1 MKKPVMAELKVIL
14 GPMRLPFLLLTPCC
28 VFLGIGTAVWTA
40 GQVSVFRIVLI
51 LVGAVAAH
59 ISVNALNEYFD
70 FKSGLDFRTQRTPFS
85 GGSGTL
91 PAHAPSARVALV
103 TGLTTMALT
112 AVIGIYFLAVAGL
125 FLLPLGLLGLFL
137 IFFYTGWL
145 TRNPWLSLIAPGLGF
160 GPFMVMGTDFVLTG
174 SYSWTALIAS
184 FVPFFLVSDLLLLNQ
199 FPDIEADKSVGRKH
213 FPIFAGARISS
224 LIYGVFLLLAYVS
237 IILGVGLAYLPISS
251 LLGLVTIGVA
261 IPAFIGAYR
270 YGSDA
275 AKLAP
280 FMSMNVL
287 INLVTPVLVA
297 TGLLIG

>member
-1 MKKPVMAELKVIL
+1 MAELKVLL

-28 VFLGIGTAVWTA
+28 VLLGIGTAVWTA
-40 GQVSVFRIVLI
+40 GPVSAFRIALI
-51 LVGAVAAH
+51 LIGAMAAH

-70 FKSGLDFRTQRTPFS
+70 FKSGLDFRTKRTPFS

-91 PAHAPSARVALV
+91 PAHAQAARTALI
-103 TGLTTMALT
+103 TGLTTLAII
-112 AVIGIYFLAVAGL
+112 VFIGIYFLTIVGSG
-125 FLLPLGLLGLFL
+125 LLPLGLLGIFL
-137 IFFYTGWL
+137 IVFYTRWL
-145 TRNPWLSLIAPGLGF
+145 TGNPWLSLIAPGLGF

-174 SYSWTALIAS
+174 AYSWTALVAS
-184 FVPFFLVSDLLLLNQ
+184 LVPFFLVSDLLLLNQ

>member
-1 MKKPVMAELKVIL
+1 MAELKVLL

-28 VFLGIGTAVWTA
+28 VLLGIGTAVWTA
-40 GQVSVFRIVLI
+40 GPVSAFRIALI
-51 LVGAVAAH
+51 LIGAMAAH

-70 FKSGLDFRTQRTPFS
+70 FKSGLDFRTKRTPFS

-91 PAHAPSARVALV
+91 PAHTQAARTALI
-103 TGLTTMALT
+103 TGLTTLAII
-112 AVIGIYFLAVAGL
+112 VFIGIYFLTIVGSG
-125 FLLPLGLLGLFL
+125 LLPLGLLGIFL
-137 IFFYTGWL
+137 IVFYTRWL
-145 TRNPWLSLIAPGLGF
+145 TGNPWLSLIAPGLGF

-174 SYSWTALIAS
+174 AYSWTALVAS
-184 FVPFFLVSDLLLLNQ
+184 LVPFFLVSDLLLLNQ

-237 IILGVGLAYLPISS
+237 IILGVGLVYLPIAS